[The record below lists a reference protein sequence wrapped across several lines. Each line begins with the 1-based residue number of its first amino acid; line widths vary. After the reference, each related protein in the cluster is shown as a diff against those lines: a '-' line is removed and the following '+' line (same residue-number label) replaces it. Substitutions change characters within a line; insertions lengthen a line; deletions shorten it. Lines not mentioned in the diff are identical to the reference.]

1 MEHIVIIRQM
11 SIKNRMRGLV
21 RLLDKEIGLQ
31 KKLKDYL
38 ELCPFTERCSESNFG
53 DEEICKNDYETC
65 KRYKRIKKED
75 ASKYLERIK

>member
-1 MEHIVIIRQM
+1 MD
-11 SIKNRMRGLV
+11 IKHRIRGLA
-21 RLLDKEIGLQ
+21 RLLDKEWILQ
-31 KKLKDYL
+31 KKLKNDL
-38 ELCPFTERCSESNFG
+38 GLCPFTDRCSESDFG